1 MVQHATPSP
10 FIPIPPGEEGWSGR
24 LCSLWGPRPVF
35 GTKCVFPALS
45 PGKGSRQQG
54 PPHHVFTKHTKV
66 NLCSATVPPVPRS
79 VINMVGSL
87 MQTHALLQS
96 AHFILDTAVDGG
108 DFGLLEVPKD
118 SHIAKSNGHFQRCY

>member
-1 MVQHATPSP
+1 M
-10 FIPIPPGEEGWSGR
+10 
-24 LCSLWGPRPVF
+24 
-35 GTKCVFPALS
+35 GTKACVWNKMCVPCTE
-45 PGKGSRQQG
+45 PRKGLQAAG
-54 PPHHVFTKHTKV
+54 TPPHVFTKHTKV